1 MKWYKFKFL
10 CVCFNNNRKS
20 FNLIIFLLIILTS
33 SSINHFE
40 QSLFMC
46 KFTGKRWVDVNGI
59 FFPRV
64 QKIRMMTKFFLS
76 PNFTL
81 GKIEL
86 KCKSICQIFMWDK
99 SEWEWR
105 DFLRKLLKCAEKFS
119 VYFWKIFF
127 ISLRAVKIPFRLD

>member
-59 FFPRV
+59 FFSRV

-86 KCKSICQIFMWDK
+86 KCKSICQIFMRDK
-99 SEWEWR
+99 VNENGEIFCVNYLSVQKYFQSILGKY
-105 DFLRKLLKCAEKFS
+105 FLMKF
-119 VYFWKIFF
+119 FHFF
-127 ISLRAVKIPFRLD
+127 T